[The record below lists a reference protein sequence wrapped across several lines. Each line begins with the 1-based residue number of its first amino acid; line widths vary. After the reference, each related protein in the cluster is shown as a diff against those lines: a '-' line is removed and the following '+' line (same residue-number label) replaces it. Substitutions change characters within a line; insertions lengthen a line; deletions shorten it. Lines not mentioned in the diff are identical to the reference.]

1 MKTYTKPH
9 RMFFV
14 IIAFNLLSAVSL
26 GELSK
31 QEVRTRY
38 EGTITVA
45 TRALK
50 DLYEPNEPV
59 PLVVAI
65 ANHNSEPVYLFT
77 DSPDIFGTSAGVI
90 DANGVRVAGDPLLT
104 PPPPPP
110 HHYIERDGKRIYV
123 MPVSKIEGPGVI
135 LALTPDAL
143 SRHHKHLSEGTYYLN
158 PGAVE
163 IIHKVSDLIFREEV
177 PHKLWIDP
185 SSPITKRIYKANTV
199 KIEIRKKPEVP
210 EALAEIR
217 PFAWP
222 AFLAGAAA
230 AAIGALCIILL
241 LKKKAISRNK

>member
-1 MKTYTKPH
+1 MNCRKSRRCFLGILACGFSISY
-9 RMFFV
+9 
-14 IIAFNLLSAVSL
+14 SL
-26 GELSK
+26 GDVSAESERA
-31 QEVRTRY
+31 QSEPNV
-38 EGTITVA
+38 TVA
-45 TRALK
+45 ARVVKAI
-50 DLYEPNEPV
+50 YEPNEPV

-65 ANHNSEPVYLFT
+65 ANHGSEPVYLFT

-241 LKKKAISRNK
+241 LKKKVVSQSK